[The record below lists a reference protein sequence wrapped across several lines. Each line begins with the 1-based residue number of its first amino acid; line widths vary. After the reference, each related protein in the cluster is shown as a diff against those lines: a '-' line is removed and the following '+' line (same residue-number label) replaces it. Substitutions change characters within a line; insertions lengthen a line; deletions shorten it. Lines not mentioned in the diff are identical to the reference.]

1 MNMSSGC
8 MAGHWKLFEENF
20 HMSHQCHLY
29 MTYNSR
35 VIEWKRIFHLCPFWF
50 GEYKGEANDGA
61 SLLYSLEEDHGK
73 HAAA

>member
-1 MNMSSGC
+1 
-8 MAGHWKLFEENF
+8 
-20 HMSHQCHLY
+20 MSHQCHLY

-61 SLLYSLEEDHGK
+61 SLLYSLEEEHGK